1 MTQQTGSWHFER
13 RINLGDVLTSLT
25 MVGTLALFMFNLDK
39 RVTVVEERQ
48 AQQAAVDRQ
57 QDERMREMITDV
69 RGVLKD
75 SNEKLDKLVE
85 RQLDQK
91 GRP

>member
-1 MTQQTGSWHFER
+1 MTQPNGSWHFER
-13 RINLGDVLTSLT
+13 RINLGDVLTSLA

-69 RGVLKD
+69 RGALRD

-91 GRP
+91 AR